1 MGFASII
8 PEQEEDGY
16 KRYLLLFDNLRDFED
31 EEYLRFKNDFNGL
44 FSLENTEDNKE
55 MIMKIDTRNIE
66 TIPFSTLYDFS
77 HNLLEI
83 KPRAQGILK
92 KTIIIVSRQ
101 LVINAFKVLFMI
113 CSPISEIEYVLE

>member
-8 PEQEEDGY
+8 PESEEDGY
-16 KRYLLLFDNLRDFED
+16 KRYLLLFESLREFED
-31 EEYLRFKNDFNGL
+31 EEYIRFKNNFNEL

-55 MIMKIDTRNIE
+55 MIMRIDTRNIE
-66 TIPFSTLYDFS
+66 TIPFSILYDFS
-77 HNLLEI
+77 HNLLDI
-83 KPRAQGILK
+83 KPRAEGILK

>member
-8 PEQEEDGY
+8 PEPEEDGY
-16 KRYLLLFDNLRDFED
+16 KRYLLLFESLRGFED
-31 EEYLRFKNDFNGL
+31 EEYIRFKNDFNDI
-44 FSLENTEDNKE
+44 FSEENIQDNDE
-55 MIMKIDTRNIE
+55 MIMRIDTRNIE
-66 TIPFSTLYDFS
+66 TIPFSILYDFS

-101 LVINAFKVLFMI
+101 LVVNAFKVLFMI
-113 CSPISEIEYVLE
+113 CSPISEIEYILI

>member
-1 MGFASII
+1 MGFATII
-8 PEQEEDGY
+8 PEPEEDGY
-16 KRYLLLFDNLRDFED
+16 KRYLLLFESLREFED
-31 EEYLRFKNDFNGL
+31 EEYIRFKNDFNEL
-44 FSLENTEDNKE
+44 FSFENTEENKE
-55 MIMKIDTRNIE
+55 MIMRIDTRNIE

-83 KPRAQGILK
+83 KPRAEGILK
-92 KTIIIVSRQ
+92 KTVIIVSRQ

>member
-8 PEQEEDGY
+8 PEPEEDGY
-16 KRYLLLFDNLRDFED
+16 KRYLLLFDSLRDFED
-31 EEYLRFKNDFNGL
+31 EEYLRFKNDFNEL
-44 FSLENTEDNKE
+44 FSIENTEENKE
-55 MIMKIDTRNIE
+55 MIMKIDTRNVE

>member
-8 PEQEEDGY
+8 PEPEEDGY
-16 KRYLLLFDNLRDFED
+16 KRYLLLFESLRDFED
-31 EEYLRFKNDFNGL
+31 EEYIRFKNDFNEL
-44 FSLENTEDNKE
+44 FTLENTEENKE

-83 KPRAQGILK
+83 KPRAEGILK
-92 KTIIIVSRQ
+92 KTVIIVSRQ

-113 CSPISEIEYVLE
+113 CSPISEIEYILE

>member
-8 PEQEEDGY
+8 PEPEEDGY
-16 KRYLLLFDNLRDFED
+16 KRYLLLFESLREFED
-31 EEYLRFKNDFNGL
+31 EEYIRFKNDFNEL
-44 FSLENTEDNKE
+44 FSLENTEENKE
-55 MIMKIDTRNIE
+55 MIMRIDTKNIE

-83 KPRAQGILK
+83 KPRAEGILK

>member
-8 PEQEEDGY
+8 PEPEEDGY
-16 KRYLLLFDNLRDFED
+16 KRYLLLFESLRDFED
-31 EEYLRFKNDFNGL
+31 EEYIRFKNDFNEL
-44 FSLENTEDNKE
+44 FTLENTEENKE

-83 KPRAQGILK
+83 KPRAEGILK
-92 KTIIIVSRQ
+92 KTVIIVSRQ

>member
-8 PEQEEDGY
+8 PEPEEDGY
-16 KRYLLLFDNLRDFED
+16 KRYLLLFESLKEFED
-31 EEYLRFKNDFNGL
+31 EEYLRFKNDFNEL
-44 FSLENTEDNKE
+44 FSLEDNKE
-55 MIMKIDTRNIE
+55 IIMKIDTRNIE

-83 KPRAQGILK
+83 KPKAQGILN

>member
-8 PEQEEDGY
+8 PEPEEDGY
-16 KRYLLLFDNLRDFED
+16 KRYLLLFESLREFED
-31 EEYLRFKNDFNGL
+31 EEYIRFKNDFNEL
-44 FSLENTEDNKE
+44 FTLENTEENKE
-55 MIMKIDTRNIE
+55 MIIKIDTRNIE
-66 TIPFSTLYDFS
+66 TIPFSILYDFS
-77 HNLLEI
+77 HNLLDI
-83 KPRAQGILK
+83 KPRAEGILK

>member
-8 PEQEEDGY
+8 PEPEEDGY
-16 KRYLLLFDNLRDFED
+16 KRYLLLFDSLKDFED
-31 EEYLRFKNDFNGL
+31 EEYLRFKGDFNGL
-44 FSLENTEDNKE
+44 FSLENTEDNRE
-55 MIMKIDTRNIE
+55 IIMKIDTRNIE

-92 KTIIIVSRQ
+92 KTIIIVSRK

>member
-31 EEYLRFKNDFNGL
+31 EDYLRFKNDFNVL

>member
-8 PEQEEDGY
+8 PEPEEDGY
-16 KRYLLLFDNLRDFED
+16 KRYLLLFESLREFED
-31 EEYLRFKNDFNGL
+31 EEYIRFKNDFNEL
-44 FSLENTEDNKE
+44 FSLENTEENKE
-55 MIMKIDTRNIE
+55 MIMRIDTRDIE

-83 KPRAQGILK
+83 KPKAQGILN

>member
-31 EEYLRFKNDFNGL
+31 EEYLRFKNDFNEL

>member
-8 PEQEEDGY
+8 PEPEEDGY
-16 KRYLLLFDNLRDFED
+16 KRYLLLFDSLKDFED
-31 EEYLRFKNDFNGL
+31 EEYLRFKKDFNEL

-55 MIMKIDTRNIE
+55 MIMKIDTRSIE

>member
-8 PEQEEDGY
+8 PEPEEDGY
-16 KRYLLLFDNLRDFED
+16 KRYLLLFESLREFED
-31 EEYLRFKNDFNGL
+31 EEYIRFKNDFNEL

-83 KPRAQGILK
+83 KPRAEDILK